1 MTELEFKQWI
11 FDPMRLELS
20 PQALLLLLYIKMQNR
35 QRYVF
40 SAEGMTRAMRFKDIR
55 TMRRYKSELLD
66 KGLIRQERCQYGLK
80 ITIPALDSDSTFH
93 ALSENSDSTK
103 YVPSDSSDSTKYALS
118 HESDST
124 KYVPSE
130 NSDSTFYAP
139 SEKADS
145 TFHAPSD
152 NDVQSDSTKF
162 ALSDNSDST
171 FCAPSEN
178 SDSTFCADQIVHSVQ
193 SDSTFH
199 APSDSTF
206 CAPLSIN
213 KETNKETNKGDTSE
227 KKFGASQQSDFSLS
241 RDFLSQKKKAA
252 KHSDLPEV
260 SEMDEEKQKMISD
273 LMTRFA
279 H

>member
-40 SAEGMTRAMRFKDIR
+40 SAESMTRAMRFKDIR
-55 TMRRYKSELLD
+55 TMRRYKAELLD
-66 KGLIRQERCQYGLK
+66 KGLIHQERCQYGLH

-93 ALSENSDSTK
+93 VPSQNSDSTK
-103 YVPSDSSDSTKYALS
+103 YVPSDSSDSTKFAPSEKADSTYHALS

-130 NSDSTFYAP
+130 NSDSTYN
-139 SEKADS
+139 
-145 TFHAPSD
+145 APSD
-152 NDVQSDSTKF
+152 NNARSDSTKF
-162 ALSDNSDST
+162 A
-171 FCAPSEN
+171 PSEI

-213 KETNKETNKGDTSE
+213 NKETNKETIKGDTAE
-227 KKFGASQQSDFSLS
+227 KKFAASQTDDFSLS

-260 SEMDEEKQKMISD
+260 SEMDEDKQKMISD

-279 H
+279 Q

>member
-40 SAEGMTRAMRFKDIR
+40 SAESMTRAMRFKDIR
-55 TMRRYKSELLD
+55 TMRRYKAELLD
-66 KGLIRQERCQYGLK
+66 KGLIHQERCQYGLH
-80 ITIPALDSDSTFH
+80 ITIPALDSDSTYHAPSHDSDSTFH
-93 ALSENSDSTK
+93 ASSENSDSTK
-103 YVPSDSSDSTKYALS
+103 YVPSEKSDSTYHA
-118 HESDST
+118 
-124 KYVPSE
+124 PSE
-130 NSDSTFYAP
+130 NDT
-139 SEKADS
+139 E
-145 TFHAPSD
+145 
-152 NDVQSDSTKF
+152 
-162 ALSDNSDST
+162 SDST
-171 FCAPSEN
+171 FCAPSESPDSTNFAPSDN

-213 KETNKETNKGDTSE
+213 NKETNKETNKGDTSE
-227 KKFGASQQSDFSLS
+227 KKLAASQQSDFSPS
-241 RDFLSQKKKAA
+241 RDFLSQKKKPS
-252 KHSDLPEV
+252 KHSDLPEI
-260 SEMDEEKQKMISD
+260 SEMDEDKQKMISD

-279 H
+279 Q

>member
-40 SAEGMTRAMRFKDIR
+40 SAESMTRAMRFKDIR
-55 TMRRYKSELLD
+55 TMRRYKAELLD
-66 KGLIRQERCQYGLK
+66 KGLIHQERCQYGLK
-80 ITIPALDSDSTFH
+80 ITIPALDSDSTYHAPSQNSDSTFH
-93 ALSENSDSTK
+93 ASSENSDSTK
-103 YVPSDSSDSTKYALS
+103 YVPSDR
-118 HESDST
+118 SDST

-130 NSDSTFYAP
+130 NSDSTYN
-139 SEKADS
+139 
-145 TFHAPSD
+145 APSD
-152 NDVQSDSTKF
+152 NNAQSDSANF
-162 ALSDNSDST
+162 
-171 FCAPSEN
+171 APSEN

-213 KETNKETNKGDTSE
+213 NKETNKETIKGDTSE
-227 KKFGASQQSDFSLS
+227 KKFAASQQSDFSLS
-241 RDFLSQKKKAA
+241 RDFLSQKKKVS

-279 H
+279 Q

>member
-40 SAEGMTRAMRFKDIR
+40 SAESMTRAMRFKDIR
-55 TMRRYKSELLD
+55 TMRRYKAELLD
-66 KGLIRQERCQYGLK
+66 KGLIHQERCQYGLH
-80 ITIPALDSDSTFH
+80 ITIPALDSDSTYHAPSQNSDSTFH
-93 ALSENSDSTK
+93 ASSEKADSTK
-103 YVPSDSSDSTKYALS
+103 YVPS

-130 NSDSTFYAP
+130 NSDSTY
-139 SEKADS
+139 
-145 TFHAPSD
+145 
-152 NDVQSDSTKF
+152 N
-162 ALSDNSDST
+162 ALSDNNAQSDSAN
-171 FCAPSEN
+171 FAPSEN

-193 SDSTFH
+193 SDSTFC

-206 CAPLSIN
+206 HAPLSINN
-213 KETNKETNKGDTSE
+213 KETNKETIKGDTSE
-227 KKFGASQQSDFSLS
+227 KKFAASQQSDFSPS

-252 KHSDLPEV
+252 RHSDLPEV
-260 SEMDEEKQKMISD
+260 SEMDEDKQKMISD

-279 H
+279 Q

>member
-40 SAEGMTRAMRFKDIR
+40 SAESMTRAMRFKDIR
-55 TMRRYKSELLD
+55 TMRRYKAELLD
-66 KGLIRQERCQYGLK
+66 KGLIHQERCQYGLK

-93 ALSENSDSTK
+93 VPSHESDSTFHA
-103 YVPSDSSDSTKYALS
+103 PSENSDSTKYALS

-124 KYVPSE
+124 KYVPSQS
-130 NSDSTFYAP
+130 SDSTYY
-139 SEKADS
+139 
-145 TFHAPSD
+145 APSD
-152 NDVQSDSTKF
+152 NNAQSDSAKF
-162 ALSDNSDST
+162 
-171 FCAPSEN
+171 APSEN

-193 SDSTFH
+193 SDSTFY

-206 CAPLSIN
+206 CAPLSINN

-227 KKFGASQQSDFSLS
+227 KKLTASQQSDFSPS

-260 SEMDEEKQKMISD
+260 SEMDEDKQKMISD

-279 H
+279 Q

>member
-40 SAEGMTRAMRFKDIR
+40 SAESMTRAMRFKDIR
-55 TMRRYKSELLD
+55 TMRRYKAELLD
-66 KGLIRQERCQYGLK
+66 KGLIRQERCQYGLH

-93 ALSENSDSTK
+93 APSHESDSTFHAPSDNSDSTK
-103 YVPSDSSDSTKYALS
+103 YVPSDRSDSTKYALS

-124 KYVPSE
+124 KYVPSA
-130 NSDSTFYAP
+130 NSDSTYN
-139 SEKADS
+139 
-145 TFHAPSD
+145 APSD
-152 NDVQSDSTKF
+152 NNAQSDSAKF
-162 ALSDNSDST
+162 
-171 FCAPSEN
+171 APSEI

-199 APSDSTF
+199 AP
-206 CAPLSIN
+206 LSINN
-213 KETNKETNKGDTSE
+213 KETNKETIKGDTSE
-227 KKFGASQQSDFSLS
+227 KKFTASQQSDFSLS

-279 H
+279 Q

>member
-40 SAEGMTRAMRFKDIR
+40 SAESMTRAMRFKDIR
-55 TMRRYKSELLD
+55 TMRRYKAELLD
-66 KGLIRQERCQYGLK
+66 KGLIHQERCQYGLH
-80 ITIPALDSDSTFH
+80 ITIPALDSDSTYHAPSQNSDSTFH
-93 ALSENSDSTK
+93 ASSENSDG
-103 YVPSDSSDSTKYALS
+103 TKYALS

-130 NSDSTFYAP
+130 NSDSTYHAP
-139 SEKADS
+139 SE
-145 TFHAPSD
+145 
-152 NDVQSDSTKF
+152 NDTE
-162 ALSDNSDST
+162 SDST
-171 FCAPSEN
+171 FCAPSESPDSTKFAPSEN

-193 SDSTFH
+193 SDSTFY

-206 CAPLSIN
+206 HAPLSINN

-227 KKFGASQQSDFSLS
+227 KKLTASQQSDFSPS

-260 SEMDEEKQKMISD
+260 SEMDEDKQKMISD

-279 H
+279 Q

>member
-40 SAEGMTRAMRFKDIR
+40 SAESMTRAMRFKDIR
-55 TMRRYKSELLD
+55 TMRRYKAELLD
-66 KGLIRQERCQYGLK
+66 KGLIHQERCQYGLH
-80 ITIPALDSDSTFH
+80 ITIPALDSDSTYH
-93 ALSENSDSTK
+93 APSQNSDSTFHAS
-103 YVPSDSSDSTKYALS
+103 SDNSDSTKYALS

-130 NSDSTFYAP
+130 NSDSTYY
-139 SEKADS
+139 
-145 TFHAPSD
+145 APSD
-152 NDVQSDSTKF
+152 NNAQSDSAKF
-162 ALSDNSDST
+162 
-171 FCAPSEN
+171 APSEN

-213 KETNKETNKGDTSE
+213 NKETNKETIKGDTSE
-227 KKFGASQQSDFSLS
+227 KKFAASQQSDFSPS

-279 H
+279 Q

>member
-40 SAEGMTRAMRFKDIR
+40 SAEGMTRAMRFKDVR

-66 KGLIRQERCQYGLK
+66 KGLIHQERCQYGLH
-80 ITIPALDSDSTFH
+80 ITIPALDSDSTYHAPSQNSDSTFH
-93 ALSENSDSTK
+93 ASSENSDSTK
-103 YVPSDSSDSTKYALS
+103 YVPSEKADSTKYALS

-130 NSDSTFYAP
+130 NSDSTYY
-139 SEKADS
+139 
-145 TFHAPSD
+145 APSD
-152 NDVQSDSTKF
+152 NNAQSDSTKF
-162 ALSDNSDST
+162 
-171 FCAPSEN
+171 APSEN

-213 KETNKETNKGDTSE
+213 NKETNKETNKGDTSE
-227 KKFGASQQSDFSLS
+227 KKFAASQQSDFSPS

-260 SEMDEEKQKMISD
+260 SEMDEDKQKMISD

-279 H
+279 Q

>member
-40 SAEGMTRAMRFKDIR
+40 SAESMTRAMRFKDIR
-55 TMRRYKSELLD
+55 TMRRYKAELLD
-66 KGLIRQERCQYGLK
+66 KGLIHQERCQYGLH
-80 ITIPALDSDSTFH
+80 ITIPALDSDSTYHAPSQNSDSTFH
-93 ALSENSDSTK
+93 ASSENSDSTK
-103 YVPSDSSDSTKYALS
+103 YVPSDRSDSTY
-118 HESDST
+118 
-124 KYVPSE
+124 
-130 NSDSTFYAP
+130 N
-139 SEKADS
+139 
-145 TFHAPSD
+145 APSD
-152 NDVQSDSTKF
+152 NNAQSDSTKF
-162 ALSDNSDST
+162 
-171 FCAPSEN
+171 APSEN

-213 KETNKETNKGDTSE
+213 NKETNKETNKGDTSE
-227 KKFGASQQSDFSLS
+227 KKLTASQQSDFSPS
-241 RDFLSQKKKAA
+241 RDFLSPKKKAA

-279 H
+279 Q

>member
-40 SAEGMTRAMRFKDIR
+40 SAESMTRAMRFKDIR
-55 TMRRYKSELLD
+55 TMRRYKAELLD
-66 KGLIRQERCQYGLK
+66 KGLIHQERCQYGLH

-93 ALSENSDSTK
+93 APSQNSDSTK
-103 YVPSDSSDSTKYALS
+103 YVPSDR
-118 HESDST
+118 SDST

-130 NSDSTFYAP
+130 NSDSTYY
-139 SEKADS
+139 
-145 TFHAPSD
+145 APSD
-152 NDVQSDSTKF
+152 NNAQSDSAKF
-162 ALSDNSDST
+162 
-171 FCAPSEN
+171 APSEN
-178 SDSTFCADQIVHSVQ
+178 SDGTFCADQIVHSVQ

-206 CAPLSIN
+206 HAPLSINN
-213 KETNKETNKGDTSE
+213 KETNKETIKGDTSE
-227 KKFGASQQSDFSLS
+227 KKFAASQQSDFSPS

-260 SEMDEEKQKMISD
+260 SEMDEDKQKMISD

-279 H
+279 Q

>member
-40 SAEGMTRAMRFKDIR
+40 SAESMTRAMRFKDIR
-55 TMRRYKSELLD
+55 TMRRYKAELLD
-66 KGLIRQERCQYGLK
+66 KGLIHQERCQYGLK

-93 ALSENSDSTK
+93 APSDNSDSTK
-103 YVPSDSSDSTKYALS
+103 FVPSEKADSTKYALS

-130 NSDSTFYAP
+130 NSDSTYN
-139 SEKADS
+139 
-145 TFHAPSD
+145 APSD
-152 NDVQSDSTKF
+152 DNAQSDSAKF
-162 ALSDNSDST
+162 
-171 FCAPSEN
+171 APSEN

-213 KETNKETNKGDTSE
+213 NKETNKETNKGDTSE
-227 KKFGASQQSDFSLS
+227 KKFSASQQSDFSPS

-279 H
+279 Q

>member
-40 SAEGMTRAMRFKDIR
+40 SAESMTRAMRFKDIR
-55 TMRRYKSELLD
+55 TMRRYKAELLD
-66 KGLIRQERCQYGLK
+66 KGLIHQERCQYGLH
-80 ITIPALDSDSTFH
+80 ITIPALDSDST
-93 ALSENSDSTK
+93 K
-103 YVPSDSSDSTKYALS
+103 YVPSDRSDSAKYVPSDRSDSAKYVPS
-118 HESDST
+118 DRSDST

-130 NSDSTFYAP
+130 NSDSTFC
-139 SEKADS
+139 
-145 TFHAPSD
+145 APSD
-152 NDVQSDSTKF
+152 NNAQSDSTKF
-162 ALSDNSDST
+162 
-171 FCAPSEN
+171 APSEN

-213 KETNKETNKGDTSE
+213 NKETNKETNKGDTSE
-227 KKFGASQQSDFSLS
+227 KKFTASQQSDFSPS

-260 SEMDEEKQKMISD
+260 SEMDEDKQKMISD

-279 H
+279 Q

>member
-40 SAEGMTRAMRFKDIR
+40 SAEGMTRAMRFKDVR

-66 KGLIRQERCQYGLK
+66 KGLIHQERCQYGLH

-93 ALSENSDSTK
+93 A
-103 YVPSDSSDSTKYALS
+103 PS

-124 KYVPSE
+124 KYV
-130 NSDSTFYAP
+130 
-139 SEKADS
+139 
-145 TFHAPSD
+145 
-152 NDVQSDSTKF
+152 
-162 ALSDNSDST
+162 
-171 FCAPSEN
+171 PSEN

-213 KETNKETNKGDTSE
+213 NKETNKETIKGDTSE
-227 KKFGASQQSDFSLS
+227 KKFAASQQSDFSPS

-260 SEMDEEKQKMISD
+260 SEMDEKKQKMISD

-279 H
+279 Q

>member
-40 SAEGMTRAMRFKDIR
+40 SAESMTRAMRFKDIR
-55 TMRRYKSELLD
+55 TMRRYKAELLD
-66 KGLIRQERCQYGLK
+66 KGLIHQERCQYGLK
-80 ITIPALDSDSTFH
+80 ITIPALDSDSTYH
-93 ALSENSDSTK
+93 APSQNSDSTK
-103 YVPSDSSDSTKYALS
+103 FVPSDRSDSTKYALS

-124 KYVPSE
+124 KYVPSDR
-130 NSDSTFYAP
+130 SDSTYN
-139 SEKADS
+139 
-145 TFHAPSD
+145 APSD
-152 NDVQSDSTKF
+152 NNAQSDSAKF
-162 ALSDNSDST
+162 
-171 FCAPSEN
+171 APSEN

-193 SDSTFH
+193 SDSTFC

-206 CAPLSIN
+206 HAPLSINN
-213 KETNKETNKGDTSE
+213 KETNKETNKGDTAE
-227 KKFGASQQSDFSLS
+227 KKLAASQQSDFSPS

-260 SEMDEEKQKMISD
+260 SEMDEDKQKMISD

-279 H
+279 Q

>member
-40 SAEGMTRAMRFKDIR
+40 SAESMTRAMRFKDIR
-55 TMRRYKSELLD
+55 TMRRYKAELLD

-80 ITIPALDSDSTFH
+80 ITIPALDSDSTYH
-93 ALSENSDSTK
+93 APSHGSDSTFCAPSDNSDSTK
-103 YVPSDSSDSTKYALS
+103 YAPSEKADSTKYALS

-124 KYVPSE
+124 KYVPSDR
-130 NSDSTFYAP
+130 SDSTYN
-139 SEKADS
+139 
-145 TFHAPSD
+145 APSD
-152 NDVQSDSTKF
+152 NNAQSDSAKF
-162 ALSDNSDST
+162 
-171 FCAPSEN
+171 APSEN

-213 KETNKETNKGDTSE
+213 NKETNKETIKGDTSE
-227 KKFGASQQSDFSLS
+227 KKLTASQQSDFSPS
-241 RDFLSQKKKAA
+241 RDFLSPKKKAA

-279 H
+279 Q

>member
-20 PQALLLLLYIKMQNR
+20 PQALLLLLYIKMQCR

-40 SAEGMTRAMRFKDIR
+40 SAESMTKAMRFKDIR
-55 TMRRYKSELLD
+55 TMRRYKAELLD
-66 KGLIRQERCQYGLK
+66 KGLIHQERCQYGLR
-80 ITIPALDSDSTFH
+80 ITIPALDCSDSTYH
-93 ALSENSDSTK
+93 APSENSDSTK
-103 YVPSDSSDSTKYALS
+103 YAPSHDSDSAKYAS
-118 HESDST
+118 
-124 KYVPSE
+124 
-130 NSDSTFYAP
+130 

-152 NDVQSDSTKF
+152 NNAQSDSANF
-162 ALSDNSDST
+162 
-171 FCAPSEN
+171 APSEN

-193 SDSTFH
+193 SDSAKY

-213 KETNKETNKGDTSE
+213 NKETNKETNKGDTAE
-227 KKFGASQQSDFSLS
+227 KKFAASQQSDFSPS
-241 RDFLSQKKKAA
+241 RDFLSQEKKPS

-260 SEMDEEKQKMISD
+260 SEMDDDKQKKISE
-273 LMTRFA
+273 LMSRFA
-279 H
+279 Q

>member
-40 SAEGMTRAMRFKDIR
+40 SAESMTRAMRFKDIR
-55 TMRRYKSELLD
+55 TMRRYKAELLD
-66 KGLIRQERCQYGLK
+66 KGLIHQERCQYGLK
-80 ITIPALDSDSTFH
+80 ITIPALDSDSTYH
-93 ALSENSDSTK
+93 APSQNSDSTFHA
-103 YVPSDSSDSTKYALS
+103 SSENSDSTKYALS

-130 NSDSTFYAP
+130 NSDSTF
-139 SEKADS
+139 
-145 TFHAPSD
+145 HAPSD
-152 NDVQSDSTKF
+152 NNTQSDSAKF
-162 ALSDNSDST
+162 
-171 FCAPSEN
+171 APSEN

-213 KETNKETNKGDTSE
+213 NKETNKETNKGDTAE
-227 KKFGASQQSDFSLS
+227 KKLTASQQSDFSLS
-241 RDFLSQKKKAA
+241 SDFLSQKKKPS

-279 H
+279 Q

>member
-40 SAEGMTRAMRFKDIR
+40 SAESMTRAMRFKDIR
-55 TMRRYKSELLD
+55 TMRRYKAELLD
-66 KGLIRQERCQYGLK
+66 KGLIRQERCQYGLH
-80 ITIPALDSDSTFH
+80 ITIPALDSDSTYH
-93 ALSENSDSTK
+93 APSHDSDSTFYASSENSDSTK
-103 YVPSDSSDSTKYALS
+103 YVPSDRSDSTKYALS

-130 NSDSTFYAP
+130 NSDSTYN
-139 SEKADS
+139 
-145 TFHAPSD
+145 APSD
-152 NDVQSDSTKF
+152 NNAQSDSAKF
-162 ALSDNSDST
+162 APSD
-171 FCAPSEN
+171 N

-193 SDSTFH
+193 SDSTFY

-206 CAPLSIN
+206 HAPLSINN
-213 KETNKETNKGDTSE
+213 KETNKEIIKGDTSE
-227 KKFGASQQSDFSLS
+227 KKLAASQQSDFSPS

-252 KHSDLPEV
+252 KHSDLPDV
-260 SEMDEEKQKMISD
+260 SEMDEDKQKMISD

-279 H
+279 Q

>member
-40 SAEGMTRAMRFKDIR
+40 SAESMTRAMRFKDIR
-55 TMRRYKSELLD
+55 TMRRYKAELLD
-66 KGLIRQERCQYGLK
+66 KGLIHQERCQYGLH

-93 ALSENSDSTK
+93 APSEISDSTK
-103 YVPSDSSDSTKYALS
+103 YVPSDSSDSTKFAPSEKADSTYHALS

-124 KYVPSE
+124 
-130 NSDSTFYAP
+130 FYA
-139 SEKADS
+139 S
-145 TFHAPSD
+145 SD
-152 NDVQSDSTKF
+152 NNAQSDSTKY
-162 ALSDNSDST
+162 ALS
-171 FCAPSEN
+171 EN
-178 SDSTFCADQIVHSVQ
+178 
-193 SDSTFH
+193 
-199 APSDSTF
+199 SDSTF
-206 CAPLSIN
+206 CAPLSINN

-227 KKFGASQQSDFSLS
+227 KKFAASQTDDFSLP

-279 H
+279 Q

>member
-40 SAEGMTRAMRFKDIR
+40 SAESMTRAMRFKDIR
-55 TMRRYKSELLD
+55 TMRRYKAELLD

-80 ITIPALDSDSTFH
+80 ITIPALDSDSTFYAPSENSDSTFH

-103 YVPSDSSDSTKYALS
+103 HALSEKADSTYHAPS

-130 NSDSTFYAP
+130 NSDSTYN
-139 SEKADS
+139 
-145 TFHAPSD
+145 APSD
-152 NDVQSDSTKF
+152 NNAQSDSANF
-162 ALSDNSDST
+162 
-171 FCAPSEN
+171 APSEN

-227 KKFGASQQSDFSLS
+227 KKFAASQQSDFSPS

-260 SEMDEEKQKMISD
+260 SEMDEDKQKMISD

-279 H
+279 Q

>member
-40 SAEGMTRAMRFKDIR
+40 SAEGMTRAMRFKDVR

-66 KGLIRQERCQYGLK
+66 KGLIHQERCQYGLH

-93 ALSENSDSTK
+93 APSHESDSTYHAPSENSDSTK
-103 YVPSDSSDSTKYALS
+103 YV
-118 HESDST
+118 
-124 KYVPSE
+124 
-130 NSDSTFYAP
+130 
-139 SEKADS
+139 
-145 TFHAPSD
+145 
-152 NDVQSDSTKF
+152 
-162 ALSDNSDST
+162 
-171 FCAPSEN
+171 PSEN

-213 KETNKETNKGDTSE
+213 NKETNKETIKGDTSE
-227 KKFGASQQSDFSLS
+227 KKFAASQQSDFSPS

-260 SEMDEEKQKMISD
+260 SEMDEKKQKMISD

-279 H
+279 Q

>member
-40 SAEGMTRAMRFKDIR
+40 SAEGMTRAMRFRDIR

-66 KGLIRQERCQYGLK
+66 KGLIRQERCQYGLR

-93 ALSENSDSTK
+93 A
-103 YVPSDSSDSTKYALS
+103 PS

-124 KYVPSE
+124 FHVS
-130 NSDSTFYAP
+130 

-145 TFHAPSD
+145 TYHAPSE
-152 NDVQSDSTKF
+152 NDAQSDSTKY
-162 ALSDNSDST
+162 
-171 FCAPSEN
+171 APSEN

-193 SDSTFH
+193 SDS
-199 APSDSTF
+199 AKYVPSDSTF
-206 CAPLSIN
+206 CAPLSINN

-227 KKFGASQQSDFSLS
+227 KKFTASQQSDFSPS
-241 RDFLSQKKKAA
+241 RDFFSQKKKAA

-260 SEMDEEKQKMISD
+260 SEMDEDKQKMISD

-279 H
+279 Q

>member
-40 SAEGMTRAMRFKDIR
+40 SAEGMTRAMRFKDVR

-66 KGLIRQERCQYGLK
+66 NGLIRQERCQYGLY

-93 ALSENSDSTK
+93 APSHESDSTYHAPSEFSDSTK
-103 YVPSDSSDSTKYALS
+103 YVPSDRSDSTKYALS

-124 KYVPSE
+124 KY
-130 NSDSTFYAP
+130 
-139 SEKADS
+139 
-145 TFHAPSD
+145 APSD
-152 NDVQSDSTKF
+152 NNAQSDSAKF
-162 ALSDNSDST
+162 
-171 FCAPSEN
+171 APSEN

-213 KETNKETNKGDTSE
+213 NKETNKETNKGDTSE
-227 KKFGASQQSDFSLS
+227 KKFAASQQSDFSPS

-279 H
+279 Q

>member
-40 SAEGMTRAMRFKDIR
+40 SAESMTRAMRFKDIR
-55 TMRRYKSELLD
+55 TMRRYKAELLD

-93 ALSENSDSTK
+93 ASSENSDSTK
-103 YVPSDSSDSTKYALS
+103 YVPSDRSDSTKYALS

-130 NSDSTFYAP
+130 NSDSTYN
-139 SEKADS
+139 
-145 TFHAPSD
+145 APSD
-152 NDVQSDSTKF
+152 NNAQSDSTKYV
-162 ALSDNSDST
+162 
-171 FCAPSEN
+171 PSEN

-213 KETNKETNKGDTSE
+213 NKETNKETIKGDTSE
-227 KKFGASQQSDFSLS
+227 KKFVASQQSDFSPS
-241 RDFLSQKKKAA
+241 RVFLSQKKKAA

-260 SEMDEEKQKMISD
+260 SEMDEDKQKMISD

-279 H
+279 Q

>member
-40 SAEGMTRAMRFKDIR
+40 SAESMTRAMRFKDIR
-55 TMRRYKSELLD
+55 TMRRYKAELLD
-66 KGLIRQERCQYGLK
+66 KGLIHQERCQYGLH

-93 ALSENSDSTK
+93 APSHESDSTYHAPSEFLDSTK

-124 KYVPSE
+124 KY
-130 NSDSTFYAP
+130 
-139 SEKADS
+139 
-145 TFHAPSD
+145 APSD
-152 NDVQSDSTKF
+152 NNAQSDSAKF
-162 ALSDNSDST
+162 
-171 FCAPSEN
+171 APSEN

-206 CAPLSIN
+206 HAPLSINN

-227 KKFGASQQSDFSLS
+227 KKFAASQQSDFSPS

-279 H
+279 Q

>member
-20 PQALLLLLYIKMQNR
+20 PRALLLLLYIKMQNR

-40 SAEGMTRAMRFKDIR
+40 SAESMTRAMRFKDIR
-55 TMRRYKSELLD
+55 TMRRYKAELLD
-66 KGLIRQERCQYGLK
+66 KGLIHQERCQYGLK
-80 ITIPALDSDSTFH
+80 ITIPALDSDSTYHAPSQNSDSTFH
-93 ALSENSDSTK
+93 ASSDLSDSTK
-103 YVPSDSSDSTKYALS
+103 YVPSENSDSTKYALS

-124 KYVPSE
+124 KYVPS
-130 NSDSTFYAP
+130 NRSDSTY
-139 SEKADS
+139 
-145 TFHAPSD
+145 
-152 NDVQSDSTKF
+152 N
-162 ALSDNSDST
+162 ALSDNNAQSDSAK
-171 FCAPSEN
+171 FAPSEN

-193 SDSTFH
+193 SDSTFC

-206 CAPLSIN
+206 HAPLSINN
-213 KETNKETNKGDTSE
+213 KETNKETIKGDTSE
-227 KKFGASQQSDFSLS
+227 KKFAASQQSDFSPS
-241 RDFLSQKKKAA
+241 RDFLSPKKKAA

-279 H
+279 Q

>member
-40 SAEGMTRAMRFKDIR
+40 SAESMTRAMRFKDIR
-55 TMRRYKSELLD
+55 TMRRYKAELLD
-66 KGLIRQERCQYGLK
+66 KGLIHQERCQYGLH

-93 ALSENSDSTK
+93 APSENSDSTK
-103 YVPSDSSDSTKYALS
+103 YVPSDRSDSTKYALS
-118 HESDST
+118 HESYST

-130 NSDSTFYAP
+130 NSDSTYY
-139 SEKADS
+139 
-145 TFHAPSD
+145 APSD
-152 NDVQSDSTKF
+152 NNAQSDSAKF
-162 ALSDNSDST
+162 
-171 FCAPSEN
+171 APSEN

-213 KETNKETNKGDTSE
+213 NKETNKETNKGDTSE
-227 KKFGASQQSDFSLS
+227 KKFAASQQSDFSPS
-241 RDFLSQKKKAA
+241 RDFLSEKKKAA

-260 SEMDEEKQKMISD
+260 SEMDKEKQKMISD

-279 H
+279 Q